1 MEINSELLENLLNRG
16 DEIDLDDGSHL
27 DFKEMLHLGT
37 RKQRREFAKDLVGF
51 ANTRGGFLVIG
62 VEDETWNPVGIDPQ
76 LFDSERIERIGREG
90 LRPMMSVTAR
100 LVPRAGLHFGVIHI
114 PKTHEV
120 HRTPDGRVY
129 IRIGRS
135 TEPADPPNV
144 ARLHRE
150 KAMWTAA
157 QNALG
162 SLESYE
168 DQEVDDLLEMF
179 AEKFTSHGI
188 LGRFSQ
194 KKREKSFFA
203 LKMHLEAFES
213 FKQGCT
219 IRVHPNQSIDETGMR
234 LIMLRGYGLLAG
246 AYLRNEKRNQ
256 PNQEPIIITMEFDPL
271 RRDEEGELSREEEL
285 FFEWLEKFK
294 KLPEEEYDREI
305 YRLNRQVGGISKE
318 EFFQFMKQRFEWAYT
333 GAARSVK
340 LAELATEML
349 ETRIEHLEKFDL
361 WTWFVL
367 ANLGLASTS
376 DLFALK
382 IPYRK

>member
-1 MEINSELLENLLNRG
+1 MEELLNRR
-16 DEIDLDDGSHL
+16 DEIDLEDGSHL
-27 DFKEMLHLGT
+27 DYKEMLHLST
-37 RKQRREFAKDLVGF
+37 RDQRREFAKDLVGF

-76 LFDSERIERIGREG
+76 QFDSERIERIGREG

-120 HRTPDGRVY
+120 HCTPDGRVY

-135 TEPADPPNV
+135 TEPADPSNV

-150 KAMWTAA
+150 NAMWIAA

-162 SLESYE
+162 SLEGYR

-179 AEKFTSHGI
+179 AEKLTSHGI

-203 LKMHLEAFES
+203 LKIHQETFES

-219 IRVHPNQSIDETGMR
+219 IRVHPNQSIDEAGKR

-246 AYLRNEKRNQ
+246 AYLRSEERGQ

-271 RRDEEGELSREEEL
+271 KRDEEGESSREEEL

-294 KLPEEEYDREI
+294 EMPEREYDREI
-305 YRLNRQVGGISKE
+305 YRLNSQVEEISNE
-318 EFFQFMKQRFEWAYT
+318 EFLQFMGQRFEWAHI
-333 GAARSVK
+333 GAARALK
-340 LAELATEML
+340 LVELTTEMW
-349 ETRIEHLEKFDL
+349 ETRVEHLRKLDL
-361 WTWFVL
+361 WTWVVL